1 MKTIFDRETARQR
14 YDAAQQRCAAMRAKP
29 SVNLATL
36 PADRKRAVWE
46 HLKTHHPEVA
56 DLLTDP
62 HVQDIRATFD
72 AEVLIG
78 ADLLQGIFHE
88 QPD

>member
-29 SVNLATL
+29 SVNLAKL
-36 PADRKRAVWE
+36 PAQRKRVVWE

-56 DLLTDP
+56 ELLKDP
-62 HVQDIRATFD
+62 HVQDMRALFD
-72 AEVLIG
+72 AQVLIG
-78 ADLLQGIFHE
+78 ADLLQDILDE
-88 QPD
+88 QPN